1 MSKSRSTS
9 DAVPVTPD
17 VEDDVT
23 PLERDEFLQA
33 NRAAREKLR
42 AEAEAKA
49 AKSKTTKSQ
58 ASNPET
64 AKSEAGES
72 EAGESEAGDCEAG
85 DGVAGDSA
93 PDDRTPRKLDQG
105 DVIRDRASRWTGW
118 AETLGGKTWA
128 VIALVAA
135 AVVLAAS
142 TAVLAVAYVDAD
154 RRADTAVTF
163 VDSEILDTARK
174 YAAEL
179 STYDS
184 ADYSDLDRRIREIS
198 TPEFTKTYIEASQDA
213 RRGSSEA
220 KAVSTAKAENAGLTS
235 IDGDQAVVL
244 VTLDQTLRSPDTA
257 QQFPDGV
264 PYQTRVKVTLVE
276 QDGRWLL
283 GDFEIV

>member
-1 MSKSRSTS
+1 MSKPRSTS
-9 DAVPVTPD
+9 DASDADAAPPA

-49 AKSKTTKSQ
+49 AKTRRTDTGDE
-58 ASNPET
+58 PRET
-64 AKSEAGES
+64 AAG
-72 EAGESEAGDCEAG
+72 
-85 DGVAGDSA
+85 
-93 PDDRTPRKLDQG
+93 DDRTPRKIDPDDARRERG
-105 DVIRDRASRWTGW
+105 SRWTGW
-118 AETLGGKTWA
+118 ATRLGAKPWA

-135 AVVLAAS
+135 VALLAAS
-142 TAVLAVAYVDAD
+142 TAVLALAYVDAD
-154 RRADTAVTF
+154 RRADAAVTS

-198 TPEFTKTYIEASQDA
+198 TPEFTKSYVEASQDA
-213 RRGSSEA
+213 RRGSAEA
-220 KAVSTAKAENAGLTS
+220 KAVSSAKAENAGLMS
-235 IDGDQAVVL
+235 VDGDKAVVL

-257 QQFPDGV
+257 QQFPEGV
-264 PYQTRVKVTLVE
+264 GYQTRVRVTLEE
-276 QDGRWLL
+276 QNGRWLL
-283 GDFEIV
+283 SDFEVV